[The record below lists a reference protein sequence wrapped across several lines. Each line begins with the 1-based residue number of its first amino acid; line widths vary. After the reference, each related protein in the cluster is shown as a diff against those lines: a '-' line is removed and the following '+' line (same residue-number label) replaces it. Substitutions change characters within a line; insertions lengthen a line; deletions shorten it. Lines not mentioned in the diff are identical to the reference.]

1 MNCPEIH
8 SSFWV
13 PLMNEKTTASFSF
26 CNNQNRKLL
35 NIENKIFKI
44 LKFKLNLK
52 IKKLKKKTELVQFLK
67 DVLFNKIQ
75 NTPLNT
81 WGI

>member
-35 NIENKIFKI
+35 NIENKFFKI

-52 IKKLKKKTELVQFLK
+52 I
-67 DVLFNKIQ
+67 
-75 NTPLNT
+75 
-81 WGI
+81 